1 MPGLVQNRIRASENR
16 NSDSYIQF
24 PEDLGA
30 HSMLLVFKNYQYQKP
45 GTRRLNKISESSF
58 SAQVLAGT
66 DSLLLPLPA
75 NIQDNYNV
83 RVNPFEQGISGEIV
97 ASAAGGVSG
106 LGKAD
111 DITFGQLSGILG
123 SVLPEISLDA
133 LKNFTV
139 ADFSRSA
146 AFLGRR
152 TIDGLLPGA
161 SRNIDV
167 GFGNTIN
174 PKMSLFFEGV
184 DLKTHTF
191 SWQFSPTTPNESD
204 LIRDVGNTIKKNVL
218 PTYGTAVGISRAL
231 LNYPSMLDIFF
242 FGADQRYFL
251 FYKTCMVQSFN
262 IDFSPNGLS
271 FVKGGKPSSVTMS
284 MNVVESDIHTSED
297 YGGQSTT
304 ISASPQDIG
313 IGAAASGNLG
323 DGTRG
328 G

>member
-1 MPGLVQNRIRASENR
+1 MAGLVQNKIKASENR
-16 NSDSYIQF
+16 NKDSYIQF
-24 PEDLGA
+24 PDDLGA
-30 HSMLLVFKNYQYQKP
+30 HCMLLVFKNYNYQKP
-45 GTRRLNKISESSF
+45 GTRRLNKVSESTFNS
-58 SAQVLAGT
+58 QVLAGT

-83 RVNPFEQGISGEIV
+83 KVNPFEQGISGEIV
-97 ASAAGGVSG
+97 ASAAAGVSG
-106 LGKAD
+106 LGSAD
-111 DITFGQLSGILG
+111 DVTMGQLSGIVG
-123 SVLPEISLDA
+123 SVLPEISVDA

-152 TIDGLLPGA
+152 TIDSLLPGA

-184 DLKTHTF
+184 DLKTHSF
-191 SWQFSPTTPNESD
+191 SWQFAPTSARESD

-218 PTYGTAVGISRAL
+218 PTYGTTVGISKAL

-242 FGADQRYFL
+242 FGVDQRYFI

-271 FVKGGKPSSVTMS
+271 FVKGGKPASVTMS
-284 MNVVESDIHTSED
+284 MNVVESDIHTAED
-297 YGGQSTT
+297 YG
-304 ISASPQDIG
+304 
-313 IGAAASGNLG
+313 ASGSFEQQNAG
-323 DGTRG
+323 DFEEILNDINNRG
-328 G
+328 MVRGL